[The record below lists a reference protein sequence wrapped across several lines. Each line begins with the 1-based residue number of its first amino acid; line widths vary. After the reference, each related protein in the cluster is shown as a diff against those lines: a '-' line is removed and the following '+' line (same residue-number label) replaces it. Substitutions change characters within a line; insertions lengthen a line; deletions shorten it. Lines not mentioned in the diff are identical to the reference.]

1 MQKSQADAIVP
12 GLLSAAGASRY
23 LGFSPA
29 TIYQMIRDGELR
41 SLLYRRRGAS
51 PRRNATAGSGRHWR
65 RRTTVMA
72 ASVTPR
78 KRKEWPPQLWAGARR
93 SRYKR

>member
-29 TIYQMIRDGELR
+29 TIYQMIKDGELR
-41 SLLYRRRGAS
+41 SLLYRRRRCIPKTECDRWIRETLAAQNDGDDDGA
-51 PRRNATAGSGRHWR
+51 A
-65 RRTTVMA
+65 
-72 ASVTPR
+72 
-78 KRKEWPPQLWAGARR
+78 
-93 SRYKR
+93 